1 LVDGQPAE
9 EAAHAHHGHH
19 HHHGRALKEI
29 LALIDGMNVPKPVQ
43 ALAGRAFQLLGTAE
57 AKIHQVPVESIHFHE
72 VGAVDAIVDIV
83 LAATAVESFGIEK
96 WHCSP
101 LNVGGGTVEC
111 AHGRFPVPAPATA
124 ELLLGASTYSSGVE
138 MELVTPTGAALVRA
152 LECSFGSAP
161 AMRAEKIGYGAGTRN
176 PKGFANVLR
185 FSWGEATNAGTASE
199 TITVL
204 ETALD
209 DSNPQIIAYV
219 TERAMQLGAR
229 DVMCAPV
236 QMKKGRAG
244 TLLTLLCDAPQAAA
258 LQDLLLRETSTLG
271 VRVREERR
279 VTLQREHVTV
289 TTPWG
294 PVRIKRGLREGVE
307 LNAAPEFDDCR
318 RIAEAQGV
326 PVKRVLETALQIYR
340 RERPA

>member
-1 LVDGQPAE
+1 
-9 EAAHAHHGHH
+9 
-19 HHHGRALKEI
+19 
-29 LALIDGMNVPKPVQ
+29 
-43 ALAGRAFQLLGTAE
+43 
-57 AKIHQVPVESIHFHE
+57 
-72 VGAVDAIVDIV
+72 
-83 LAATAVESFGIEK
+83 
-96 WHCSP
+96 
-101 LNVGGGTVEC
+101 
-111 AHGRFPVPAPATA
+111 
-124 ELLLGASTYSSGVE
+124 LLLGAPTYSSGVE

-152 LECSFGSAP
+152 LECSFGPAP

-185 FSWGEATNAGTASE
+185 FSWGDATDAGAASE

-219 TERAMQLGAR
+219 TERALQLGAR

-244 TLLTLLCDAPQAAA
+244 TLLTLLCDGPNAAA

-279 VTLQREHVTV
+279 VTLQREQVTV

-318 RIAEAQGV
+318 KIAEAQGV

-340 RERPA
+340 QERSA